1 MNVPQTRINL
11 IDWAKAIAIYAVV
24 LGHVSR
30 STDPQ
35 WVVEVAKIGRIFHVP
50 LFFLIS
56 GFLFRVKED
65 NFWLFIRN
73 AVKSLVVPYLFFNIL
88 SAAILWKLQA
98 PEIYQKGLEGFFLVK
113 GYAFAGPA
121 WFLIVLFLI
130 KLMAYWLKKIPSER
144 LQWLAVLAV
153 ILVVAV
159 LPVKIDMGVSAALL
173 SFPFFFIGGWLKTIG
188 VLNSCLRASFS
199 LKIAVFAVL
208 MMTCVLLRGYHNMSM
223 DLGNAYWGGNII
235 MSYLYVLLYVLM
247 ALSLC
252 LLLDAIQTGV
262 VKTISASCIV
272 IMGLHMTIVQILW
285 AYSNKF
291 PDAMAFLFRSP
302 TLSLTSFVLSILV
315 AMFLMRYAPSLIGN
329 RK

>member
-1 MNVPQTRINL
+1 MNIPQARINL
-11 IDWAKAIAIYAVV
+11 IDWAKAIAIFAVV

-65 NFWLFIRN
+65 NFRLFTWN

-88 SAAILWKLQA
+88 SAAVLWKLQA
-98 PEIYQKGLEGFFLVK
+98 PETYLKGLEGFFLVK
-113 GYAFAGPA
+113 GYAFAGPV

-130 KLMAYWLKKIPSER
+130 KLMTYWLKKIPTEHLR
-144 LQWLAVLAV
+144 CLVVLAV

-173 SFPFFFIGGWLKTIG
+173 SFPFFFIGGQFKTIG

-208 MMTCVLLRGYHNMSM
+208 MMACVVLRDYHDMGM

-235 MSYLYVLLYVLM
+235 ISYMYVMLYVLM
-247 ALSLC
+247 VLSLC
-252 LLLDAIQTGV
+252 ILLDAIQIGV

-285 AYSNKF
+285 AYANKF

-302 TLSLTSFVLSILV
+302 TLSITSFVLSILV
-315 AMFLMRYAPSLIGN
+315 AMFLMRYVPSLIGN